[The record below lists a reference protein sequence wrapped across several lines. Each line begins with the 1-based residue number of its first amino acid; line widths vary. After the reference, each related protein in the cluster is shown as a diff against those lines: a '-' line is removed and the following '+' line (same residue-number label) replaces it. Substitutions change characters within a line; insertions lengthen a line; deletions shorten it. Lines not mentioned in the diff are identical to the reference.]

1 MPARSSQGF
10 ANAQISSGPA
20 LTVRQPAF
28 VRMEKRRR
36 AVAPKRLRPEPKQ
49 NSKNSW
55 RQIGLS
61 LKEAPIGM
69 NWAANLLASTA
80 STTTMRAPQLLTCS
94 WVACAPS
101 RVHRTSQSGITHP
114 RPRPTLNCHQ
124 GGAVAHGLAARR
136 PVTARALAS
145 RTRMIVLRLVLNS
158 RASADTVAPCS
169 NRRSTALR

>member
-28 VRMEKRRR
+28 VRIEKRRR

-61 LKEAPIGM
+61 LKEAPYRDELGGQPASF
-69 NWAANLLASTA
+69 NCVYDHNACSAAFDLLVGRLRPLSSTQNVA
-80 STTTMRAPQLLTCS
+80 VGHHTPETAP
-94 WVACAPS
+94 
-101 RVHRTSQSGITHP
+101 H
-114 RPRPTLNCHQ
+114 
-124 GGAVAHGLAARR
+124 
-136 PVTARALAS
+136 
-145 RTRMIVLRLVLNS
+145 
-158 RASADTVAPCS
+158 
-169 NRRSTALR
+169 